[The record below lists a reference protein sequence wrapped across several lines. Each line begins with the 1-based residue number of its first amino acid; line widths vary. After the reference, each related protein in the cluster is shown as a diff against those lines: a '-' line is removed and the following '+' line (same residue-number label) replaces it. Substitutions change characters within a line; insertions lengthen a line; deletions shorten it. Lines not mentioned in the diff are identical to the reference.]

1 MKKYEILNIE
11 LENVT
16 DVIATSADVTTGEIP
31 WQNTTSTPAQF
42 FQLKSPSTEAYY
54 LD

>member
-16 DVIATSADVTTGEIP
+16 DVIVTSADVTTGSITIP
-31 WQNTTSTPAQF
+31 WQESDRSGEGLALSAEENF
-42 FQLKSPSTEAYY
+42 ML
-54 LD
+54 